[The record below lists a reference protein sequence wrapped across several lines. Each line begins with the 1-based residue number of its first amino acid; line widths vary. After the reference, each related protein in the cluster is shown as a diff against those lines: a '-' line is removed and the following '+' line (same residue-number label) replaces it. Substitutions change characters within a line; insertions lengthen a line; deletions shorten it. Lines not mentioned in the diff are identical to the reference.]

1 MSVNDIEHK
10 CRYFPKVG
18 THTVLCT
25 CSDMP
30 TKVCLLKSLQTY
42 VFTKKR
48 KKKDFYVY
56 IY

>member
-42 VFTKKR
+42 VFTKK
-48 KKKDFYVY
+48 KKMYVY
-56 IY
+56 LFGS